1 MHFLSLLLLW
11 SGLGFLSLLS
21 NVSRRVGREKKI
33 TIIIKNSPVSA
44 ISSSHV
50 ICAVAVV

>member
-1 MHFLSLLLLW
+1 MHLFIFVLLW

-33 TIIIKNSPVSA
+33 TIIIKNSPVST